1 MLHTPLSVQQDACL
15 AIELQLVQVMSGVA
29 ALYPWLCSGCFSQSG
44 LAGVVA
50 VEVGVG
56 AGDWAIACSS
66 SQMTTRSCWTGV
78 SLSC

>member
-44 LAGVVA
+44 LAGVAA

-56 AGDWAIACSS
+56 GGGLGGC
-66 SQMTTRSCWTGV
+66 
-78 SLSC
+78 L